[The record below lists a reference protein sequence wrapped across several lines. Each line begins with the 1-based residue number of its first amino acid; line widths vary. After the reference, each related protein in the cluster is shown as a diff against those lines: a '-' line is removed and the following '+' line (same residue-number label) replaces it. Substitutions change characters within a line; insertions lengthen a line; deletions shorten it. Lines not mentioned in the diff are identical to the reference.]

1 VKKGDLGTLRL
12 YESSCSCKWW

>member
-12 YESSCSCKWW
+12 YESSCSW